1 MFGESL
7 ERVQLPGLPSV
18 GDIRKGVEQTRQYTN
33 GAIFP
38 QIHCP
43 RCRIS
48 RNLISMSIDG
58 LRRFKKLLQYWVDE
72 LYVLYG
78 R

>member
-38 QIHCP
+38 QIFF
-43 RCRIS
+43 IVQML
-48 RNLISMSIDG
+48 N
-58 LRRFKKLLQYWVDE
+58 FEKLNK
-72 LYVLYG
+72 
-78 R
+78 